1 MKRHRYS
8 QAALPV
14 PGAEPV
20 AYSPSSTKPA
30 KPERSTKPAK
40 PEQGWLLFNDGSQ
53 LGPLF
58 NTQEAEA

>member
-1 MKRHRYS
+1 MKPHRYN

-20 AYSPSSTKPA
+20 AYSPAKTPA
-30 KPERSTKPAK
+30 AK
-40 PEQGWLLFNDGSQ
+40 PEQGWLLFNDGGQ

-58 NTQEAEA
+58 NTQEGQP